1 MQKPVIF
8 LKKSFKINM
17 LKIKSITK
25 LEDIVVI
32 QVNIEL
38 LPLVYVI

>member
-1 MQKPVIF
+1 
-8 LKKSFKINM
+8 M
-17 LKIKSITK
+17 LKIKSIAK

-32 QVNIEL
+32 QVNIEV